1 MAGSSVKVLMAL
13 VVVSAAIG
21 GEWVV
26 SAQSHHVL
34 GGDPGSWSSG
44 RIFRVGDKIW
54 FTYSD
59 AQDNIVELKSK
70 EEYEA
75 CNVSNPIRDGHG
87 RRRFGRGRDSVLR
100 ECKARELQERREATR
115 GGTTSVNT
123 GTQHRTCWIGR

>member
-44 RIFRVGDKIW
+44 RIFRVGDKICKPLSLSL
-54 FTYSD
+54 SD
-59 AQDNIVELKSK
+59 KMLLH
-70 EEYEA
+70 
-75 CNVSNPIRDGHG
+75 VS
-87 RRRFGRGRDSVLR
+87 
-100 ECKARELQERREATR
+100 
-115 GGTTSVNT
+115 
-123 GTQHRTCWIGR
+123 